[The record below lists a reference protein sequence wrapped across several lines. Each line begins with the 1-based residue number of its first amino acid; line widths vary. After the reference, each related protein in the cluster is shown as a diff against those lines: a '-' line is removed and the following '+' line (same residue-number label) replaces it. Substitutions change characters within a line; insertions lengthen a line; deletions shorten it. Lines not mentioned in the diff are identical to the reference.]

1 MSHRLLYLIVAVL
14 SLLQTMQPLLHAH
27 VGGAAHEP
35 RLVHFHTLSTAS
47 DPSLRNQVSI
57 ASQSLQ
63 HAVPADPPSI
73 TVGESFRRHSVLVW
87 TPTPA
92 VPVSAFTLLRDA
104 GAAPLAPPAG
114 AAPRVLTSRLLPP
127 ALAPPSFS

>member
-27 VGGAAHEP
+27 VGGMAHEP
-35 RLVHFHTLSTAS
+35 RLVHFHSFGVAAEE
-47 DPSLRNQVSI
+47 SLAKQVRF
-57 ASQSLQ
+57 ATQSLQ
-63 HAVPADPPSI
+63 HAVPSDPPSI
-73 TVGESFRRHSVLVW
+73 TVGESFRRHSMLVW

-92 VPVSAFTLLRDA
+92 LPVSAFALLRDA
-104 GAAPLAPPAG
+104 GAAPLAPPTLDT
-114 AAPRVLTSRLLPP
+114 PRIRVARLLPP